1 MHDLKQGSKEQ
12 VIQDFLMP
20 SYQPDLEDPIYKGL
34 EFLLNT
40 YLPDGTYHVYDQELN
55 YENKKAAAFVGDLK
69 QGKQIAKFKHHDVYH
84 IVYEYT
90 QGKTKIIAVSYN
102 GCPFSSALT
111 IYFIREF

>member
-55 YENKKAAAFVGDLK
+55 YENKNELK
-69 QGKQIAKFKHHDVYH
+69 L
-84 IVYEYT
+84 
-90 QGKTKIIAVSYN
+90 
-102 GCPFSSALT
+102 FS
-111 IYFIREF
+111 